1 MSETAHREAAVL
13 SPPASG
19 RAATPPGRDLTGAPE
34 LTAAERFA
42 LLRDRVHRTLPG
54 ALGRI
59 VPATAIGFAAISSF
73 TYAVDLGILAV
84 GYGVVGLPYPLAVTL
99 GYLVAFTLAFVLNR
113 WLNFQSHGH
122 VAGQTGRY
130 VLTVAANYLLFI
142 LLLSTTLEAVGVHF
156 LAARLVAGACE
167 AVFMYLM
174 MRIVVFRQKRYA

>member
-1 MSETAHREAAVL
+1 MSETAQREAVL
-13 SPPASG
+13 
-19 RAATPPGRDLTGAPE
+19 TPPRGPAAAGEQVGTTSSLPQA
-34 LTAAERFA
+34 TAAERFA
-42 LLRDRVHRTLPG
+42 ALRDRAHQALPG
-54 ALGRI
+54 WLGRI
-59 VPATAIGFAAISSF
+59 VPVTAVGFAAISSF
-73 TYAVDLGILAV
+73 TYAVDLGLLAFGFRV
-84 GYGVVGLPYPLAVTL
+84 LGVPYPAAVTA

-113 WLNFQSHGH
+113 WLNFQVHGH

-174 MRIVVFRQKRYA
+174 MRLVVFRQRRYA